1 MRITFLLWPFCA
13 FLFPALHFLPCY
25 KLWFYD
31 DGLPARRSLLPYPD
45 PAANEFKP
53 VPVAWTSYKKPL
65 PVQRYDLII
74 TEVMAD
80 PSPPAG
86 LPEFEYVEIMNR
98 SSKPIDLKGYT
109 IGDETSAATFTNS
122 IILQPDSF
130 LVCCSNTA
138 APKLLSFGRTV
149 GLSNWV
155 SLANEGDV
163 VQLCAPDKQVL
174 HAIRYESSWFR
185 GSPKAAGGYSLEMI
199 EPAIPC
205 GGAANWAASTAIA
218 GGTPGKF
225 NSHPPG
231 KPDNQP
237 PALLRTY
244 ATGNKMIVA
253 VFDEPMDSNSTAQ
266 PNHFFIQ
273 PGNLRPAGCLPIPP
287 FFNEIQLQFTE
298 TFATNTVYQLTVNN
312 LKDCAGNLSVIMNN
326 AKLGIPSEVAPGDLI
341 INELLFDPPP
351 EGADYLELFNRSKRI
366 IDLRELFTSN
376 RNAAGQLVNTKAI
389 SPSPFLLFPGQY
401 LALSENTEWVRQA
414 YTIRDGLALLN
425 AGLPSLPNDQGSIV
439 LTNAAGQ
446 VMDELQYKSDWHFS
460 LLAHPERIALE
471 RIDPYSPTQD
481 RNNWT
486 SAATAA
492 GGGTPGYL
500 NSQYKAQT
508 DERTGLHLSSPL
520 FSPDLDGHEDLLL
533 IHYKLPYS
541 GAVGS
546 VRIFDI
552 DGRPVK
558 QLASNSL
565 MGVSGQWSWDGLNE
579 AKQAAPAGV
588 YVVQVSWFNAQGL
601 TKRWKQAVALVRK

>member
-1 MRITFLLWPFCA
+1 MRITFLFWPFCV
-13 FLFPALHFLPCY
+13 FLFPAMHFLPCY
-25 KLWFYD
+25 KQWFYD
-31 DGLPARRSLLPYPD
+31 EGLPARQSLLPYPD
-45 PAANEFKP
+45 PVSTRQRPSSLTSVTFKR
-53 VPVAWTSYKKPL
+53 PL
-65 PVQRYDLII
+65 PIQRYDLII

-86 LPEFEYVEIMNR
+86 LPEYEYVEIMNR

-109 IGDETSAATFTNS
+109 IGDETSAATFTGS
-122 IILQPDSF
+122 VILQPDSF

-138 APKLLSFGRTV
+138 APKLLPFGRTF

-155 SLANEGDV
+155 SLANEGDL
-163 VQLCAPDKQVL
+163 VQLCAPDKRVL

-199 EPAIPC
+199 NPVIPC
-205 GGAANWAASTAIA
+205 GGAANWAASTAMA
-218 GGTPGKF
+218 GGTPGKL

-231 KPDNQP
+231 EPDNEP

-244 ATGNKMIVA
+244 GIGNKMMVA
-253 VFDEPMDSNSTAQ
+253 VFDEPMDSNSAAQ
-266 PNHFFIQ
+266 PNNFMVQ
-273 PGNLRPAGCLPIPP
+273 PGNLRPVSCLPVPP
-287 FFNEIQLQFTE
+287 IFNEIQLQFTE
-298 TFATNTVYQLTVNN
+298 AFEANAVYHLTVNN
-312 LKDCAGNLSVIMNN
+312 LKDCAGNASVIMNN
-326 AKLGIPSEVAPGDLI
+326 AKLGIPSEVVPGNLI

-351 EGADYLELFNRSKRI
+351 EGADYLELFNRSNRI

-376 RNAAGQLVNTKAI
+376 RNAAGQLVNTKVI
-389 SPSPFLLFPGQY
+389 SLSPFLLFPGQY
-401 LALSENTEWVRQA
+401 LALSENTEWVKRA

-425 AGLPSLPNDQGSIV
+425 TGLPSLPNDQGSIV

-446 VMDELQYKSDWHFS
+446 VVDELQYKSDWHFS

-471 RIDPYSPTQD
+471 RIDPHAPTQD
-481 RNNWT
+481 KNNWT
-486 SAATAA
+486 SAATTA

-500 NSQYKAQT
+500 NSQYKAYT
-508 DERTGLHLSSPL
+508 DERTGLHLSSSL

-552 DGRPVK
+552 DGRPVR
-558 QLASNSL
+558 QLASNAL